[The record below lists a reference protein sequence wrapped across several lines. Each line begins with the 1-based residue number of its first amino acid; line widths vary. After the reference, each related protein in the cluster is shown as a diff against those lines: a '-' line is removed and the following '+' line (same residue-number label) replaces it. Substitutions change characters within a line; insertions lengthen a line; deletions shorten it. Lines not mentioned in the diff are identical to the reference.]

1 MEPST
6 SQVVQP
12 INSVSLSVWAES
24 FPDSLKP
31 RVASLAPLLAELGY
45 DPTAF
50 PPDYG
55 RPDDFVQ
62 QNNKKVR
69 TLLNDAGLVGKLRK
83 WPDFKFRHSVKKTST
98 GSRAELQSAT
108 HL

>member
-12 INSVSLSVWAES
+12 INSVSLNVWAES

-31 RVASLAPLLAELGY
+31 RVASLAPVLAELGY

-55 RPDDFVQ
+55 RPDDLVQ

-69 TLLNDAGLVGKLRK
+69 TRLNDVGLVGKLRK
-83 WPDFKFRHSVKKTST
+83 LPGAQRPQSTST
-98 GSRAELQSAT
+98 TLRL
-108 HL
+108 